1 MDKAYSPC
9 LLSYLKKRYK
19 SFGKLTQEGVDVS
32 DGSGNAVLVTDGE
45 GNIGNVG
52 RACSVN
58 VELGKVAGKEV
69 P

>member
-32 DGSGNAVLVTDGE
+32 DGSGDAVLVVTDGE
-45 GNIGNVG
+45 GNICNVG
-52 RACSVN
+52 LACFVI
-58 VELGKVAGKEV
+58 V
-69 P
+69 